1 MKKAIVV
8 GATSGIGK
16 ELAIILANHN
26 YKVGITGRR
35 NQLLLTL
42 QASKPENFII
52 SVFDV
57 SEIDDVPQALQKL
70 TDELGGL
77 DLLVLSSGTGKI
89 NPELDTAIEQQ
100 TNAVNVTGFT
110 AVANWAFN
118 FFERQG
124 SGHFAAITS
133 VAAIRGSRQAPAYG
147 ASKAYQVNYL
157 EGLRQKATKLKMPV
171 YVTDIRPGFV
181 DTPMAQA
188 ENMFWV
194 APVEKAAKQI
204 FKAIENKRDVVYITR
219 RWRLVAFIF
228 RMVPGFLYKRL
239 Y

>member
-16 ELAIILANHN
+16 QLAIVLAENN

-35 NQLLLTL
+35 DQLLLNL
-42 QASKPENFII
+42 QASKPESFIV
-52 SVFDV
+52 SCFDV
-57 SEIDDVPQALQKL
+57 TDIGAIPKL
-70 TDELGGL
+70 LTQLTNDLGGL
-77 DLLVLSSGTGKI
+77 DLVVLSSGTGKI
-89 NPELDTAIEQQ
+89 NPTLDTAIEQQ
-100 TNAVNVTGFT
+100 TNDVNVTGFT

-118 FFERQG
+118 FFEQQG
-124 SGHFAAITS
+124 FGHFAAITS

-157 EGLRQKATKLKMPV
+157 EGLRQKATKLKLPI
-171 YVTDIRPGFV
+171 YVTDVRPGFV
-181 DTPMAQA
+181 DTAMAQA
-188 ENMFWV
+188 EQMFWV

-204 FKAIENKRDVVYITR
+204 YTAIENRRTVVYITK

-239 Y
+239 

>member
-8 GATSGIGK
+8 GATSGIGR
-16 ELAIILANHN
+16 ELAVILTDHN

-35 NQLLLTL
+35 EALLLNL
-42 QASKPENFII
+42 QASKPNSFVV
-52 SVFDV
+52 SSFDV
-57 SEIDDVPQALQKL
+57 SQIDDIPQALQML
-70 TDELGGL
+70 TDKLGGL
-77 DLLVLSSGTGKI
+77 DLLILSSGTGTV
-89 NPELDTAIEQQ
+89 NPELATAIEQQ
-100 TNAVNVTGFT
+100 TNAVNVAGFT

-118 FFERQG
+118 FFERQ
-124 SGHFAAITS
+124 SFGHFAAITS
-133 VAAIRGSRQAPAYG
+133 VAAIRGSRLAPAYG

-157 EGLRQKATKLKMPV
+157 EGLRQKATNLKKPI

-194 APVEKAAKQI
+194 APVEKAARQI
-204 FKAIENKRDVVYITR
+204 FKAIENKRGVVYITK

-228 RMVPGFLYKRL
+228 RLVPGFLYKRM
-239 Y
+239 